1 MKESMGQNTGNAQII
16 RVGHTAST
24 KHGSNPDM
32 KGPGQGTPR
41 DLTLGINTPKG

>member
-1 MKESMGQNTGNAQII
+1 MKDSLGSNPGSAQIV
-16 RVGHTAST
+16 RVGHTATT

-41 DLTLGINTPKG
+41 DLTIGAGIPKG

>member
-1 MKESMGQNTGNAQII
+1 MKDSMAASPGTAQII
-16 RVGHTAST
+16 RVGHTATT

-41 DLTLGINTPKG
+41 DLTIGAGVPKG